1 MDGRP
6 SPGPWRHRRVW
17 LVPALRPAVFGGLDD
32 PADRRAVLDWARAG
46 RPFIGR
52 GALPGDAPGGLPLG
66 LALPPQP
73 HKRRL
78 SLTVAAAVVREVV
91 PPPTLQ
97 EALGGLP
104 PRLWRAAARLV
115 ARAGD
120 LPVHVYGSAFW
131 QQASGLPYLRDD
143 SDLDL
148 LARPT
153 SAAAARAWLRLL
165 ADVQLETGVRLD
177 GEVELPS
184 GEAVAWRELA
194 TETATLLVKSDGGP
208 CLRPRA
214 AVWGAWDAEEEA
226 C

>member
-78 SLTVAAAVVREVV
+78 SLTVAAAAVFGATRYED
-91 PPPTLQ
+91 
-97 EALGGLP
+97 
-104 PRLWRAAARLV
+104 RSRASRRLV
-115 ARAGD
+115 YLYFASVVA
-120 LPVHVYGSAFW
+120 HVAIAAMQF
-131 QQASGLPYLRDD
+131 QMTHAQVDER
-143 SDLDL
+143 LDL
-148 LARPT
+148 ERRVAASSISRALVFVETPIGLERAMFPDDFTRNGIDF
-153 SAAAARAWLRLL
+153 SATVLYA
-165 ADVQLETGVRLD
+165 LD
-177 GEVELPS
+177 RQKIDNTKKTP
-184 GEAVAWRELA
+184 
-194 TETATLLVKSDGGP
+194 
-208 CLRPRA
+208 
-214 AVWGAWDAEEEA
+214 
-226 C
+226 

>member
-78 SLTVAAAVVREVV
+78 SLTEDYNSHNTRRLDVAEMKQM
-91 PPPTLQ
+91 L
-97 EALGGLP
+97 
-104 PRLWRAAARLV
+104 
-115 ARAGD
+115 
-120 LPVHVYGSAFW
+120 
-131 QQASGLPYLRDD
+131 
-143 SDLDL
+143 
-148 LARPT
+148 
-153 SAAAARAWLRLL
+153 LRLEFMQRI
-165 ADVQLETGVRLD
+165 AR
-177 GEVELPS
+177 
-184 GEAVAWRELA
+184 GEA
-194 TETATLLVKSDGGP
+194 
-208 CLRPRA
+208 
-214 AVWGAWDAEEEA
+214 AEPED
-226 C
+226 